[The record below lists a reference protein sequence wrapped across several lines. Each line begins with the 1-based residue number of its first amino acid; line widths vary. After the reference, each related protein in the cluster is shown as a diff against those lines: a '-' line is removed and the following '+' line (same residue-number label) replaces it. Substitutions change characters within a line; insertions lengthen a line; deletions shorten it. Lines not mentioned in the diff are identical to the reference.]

1 MLKTSPF
8 CTQNSNSGTQNSN
21 SGTQNN
27 NSGTQNSQNYLVGVS
42 TGTHNKIAGTKNRG
56 QGANS
61 GDFVPLCEIMEVRD
75 IVQCRYSGQTTIPP
89 LILLTISVMDK

>member
-1 MLKTSPF
+1 MIFISPLMLKTSPF
-8 CTQNSNSGTQNSN
+8 CTQNNNSGTQNSN
-21 SGTQNN
+21 SGAQNN
-27 NSGTQNSQNYLVGVS
+27 QNCLVGVS
-42 TGTHNKIAGTKNRG
+42 TGTQNKIAGTKNRG

-89 LILLTISVMDK
+89 